1 MRYRFLFLIVSMLS
15 VFVFSQNTEENY
27 TFYQEAIQQ
36 IKKDNGKSIKIYEYL
51 INNATNPEHKINY
64 QLDLIKLKIYVSKDV
79 EAIDIFFAIQ
89 DEIESLKNRE
99 IEDKYNIIGADL
111 AQYLGFNQYSQ
122 KLLKKVKSKDKK
134 LIDSIHHKF
143 LDLRTDLAVNSF
155 PTSPIQSEIDAHT
168 TIDSLNNTINEVEKF
183 IF

>member
-1 MRYRFLFLIVSMLS
+1 MLS
-15 VFVFSQNTEENY
+15 VFVFSQNTEENN

-111 AQYLGFNQYSQ
+111 AQYLGFNEYFQ
-122 KLLKKVKSKDKK
+122 K
-134 LIDSIHHKF
+134 
-143 LDLRTDLAVNSF
+143 
-155 PTSPIQSEIDAHT
+155 TS
-168 TIDSLNNTINEVEKF
+168 
-183 IF
+183 

>member
-1 MRYRFLFLIVSMLS
+1 MRYRSLFLIVSMLS
-15 VFVFSQNTEENY
+15 VFVFSQNTEENN

-111 AQYLGFNQYSQ
+111 AQYLGFNEYFQ
-122 KLLKKVKSKDKK
+122 K
-134 LIDSIHHKF
+134 
-143 LDLRTDLAVNSF
+143 
-155 PTSPIQSEIDAHT
+155 TS
-168 TIDSLNNTINEVEKF
+168 
-183 IF
+183 